1 MTSKNSFL
9 ASIRENNKRRL
20 WVWMLSAL
28 FFVLAIPVTISIT
41 ISRQMNNLKYL
52 TEVYGVALAEDAMHE
67 RLVNSMCGQLG
78 FSSALPVFTTIIAV
92 AAAIQ
97 GFSYLYSRKKI
108 DFYMGMPVKRSKR
121 FRIIWLNGVILY
133 ALPYFLGLIISLLIA
148 AGNGAVDGRVLLTA
162 FTAYGVNT
170 GRWTDGY
177 CLRRLP
183 LTASILFS
191 I

>member
-148 AGNGAVDGRVLLTA
+148 AGNGAVDGRVLL
-162 FTAYGVNT
+162 
-170 GRWTDGY
+170 
-177 CLRRLP
+177 RRLQ

>member
-1 MTSKNSFL
+1 
-9 ASIRENNKRRL
+9 
-20 WVWMLSAL
+20 MLSAL

-108 DFYMGMPVKRSKR
+108 DFYMGMPVKRRDRKSTR
-121 FRIIWLNGVILY
+121 LNSSHL
-133 ALPYFLGLIISLLIA
+133 
-148 AGNGAVDGRVLLTA
+148 
-162 FTAYGVNT
+162 
-170 GRWTDGY
+170 
-177 CLRRLP
+177 
-183 LTASILFS
+183 
-191 I
+191 